1 MADIKFSC
9 PHCEQHIQAED
20 SYAGTQIACPTCSG
34 GLVIPGSPTAPAP
47 ARVSVRVSAGAAPAQ
62 TPASVADPPS
72 DSAASVCPSCSAA
85 LPRGAILCIN
95 CGYNLKTGQRMV
107 AGRPAALGKPSSDQW
122 ETPWYKTAY
131 PYVGLLVV
139 ALGLFYFLGREN
151 PAMMLAFVGIAVLYS
166 LTIHIT
172 VIVAAF
178 RESAGTGLL
187 TLCIPFYALYFVFK
201 VSESDTLKVLYGVAV
216 LVNLSLGFIDKVH

>member
-9 PHCEQHIQAED
+9 PHCQQHIQAED
-20 SYAGTQIACPTCSG
+20 SYGGTQIACPSCNG
-34 GLVIPGSPTAPAP
+34 GLIIPGAPAAP
-47 ARVSVRVSAGAAPAQ
+47 TRVSLRVSAETAPAQ
-62 TPASVADPPS
+62 TQASVSAPTS
-72 DSAASVCPSCSAA
+72 DAAASVCPSCSAA

-107 AGRPAALGKPSSDQW
+107 AGRPAAPGKPSSDQW

-139 ALGLFYFLGREN
+139 ALGLFYLLGRGN
-151 PAMMLAFVGIAVLYS
+151 PAMMLAFVGTAVLYS
-166 LTIHIT
+166 LTIHII

-178 RESAGTGLL
+178 RESAGTGFL
-187 TLCIPFYALYFVFK
+187 TLCIPFYAIYFVFK
-201 VSESDTLKVLYGVAV
+201 VSDNDTLKILYGVAV
-216 LVNLSLGFIDKVH
+216 LVELSLGLIDKTQ

>member
-9 PHCEQHIQAED
+9 PHCQQHIQVD
-20 SYAGTQIACPTCSG
+20 SSYGGTQIACPTCNG
-34 GLVIPGSPTAPAP
+34 GLIIPGAPAAP
-47 ARVSVRVSAGAAPAQ
+47 TRVSLRVSAGTAPAQ
-62 TPASVADPPS
+62 TPTSVADPPS

-107 AGRPAALGKPSSDQW
+107 AGRPAAPGKPSGDQW

-131 PYVGLLVV
+131 PYVGLLIV
-139 ALGLFYFLGREN
+139 ALGLFYLLGRGN
-151 PAMMLAFVGIAVLYS
+151 PAMMLAFVGTAVLYS
-166 LTIHIT
+166 LTVHII

-178 RESAGTGLL
+178 RESAGTGFL
-187 TLCIPFYALYFVFK
+187 TLCIPIYAIYFVFK
-201 VSESDTLKVLYGVAV
+201 VSDNDTLKILYGVAV
-216 LVNLSLGFIDKVH
+216 LAELSLGLVDTIVE